1 MLTLTTQLARQLLL
15 NLQGLGKTP
24 SGARDIRSFA
34 TTVESLGMVQLD
46 SIGVV
51 ARAHHHILWSR
62 HNAYRPRSY
71 DQLLN
76 RQRQVFEHFTHDAAI
91 LPMKLYP
98 YWQLQRNR
106 RSERFMGGE
115 WGKQIAGKKLQ
126 QSILKRIENE
136 GPVCSRDFKG
146 KADKSKHAWMRP
158 PHKIALDY
166 LWLKGELSVCH
177 RQNFTKFYDLTER
190 VIPESV
196 RSQTKSDE
204 EQIHHLCTMALER
217 LGFASAGDIQ
227 RFWDAVTLEEV
238 KHWIAENPDSVRAAN
253 LEYIDGSTHEV
264 YTLADIKSHLDSL
277 TPTTKRL
284 RIISPFDPVVRD
296 RTRLLRLFGF
306 DFRIEIYTPPDQ
318 RKYGY
323 YVFPVIEGEKFVA
336 RLEARKNLKT
346 DTLDLMNVWWE
357 PGVRESKARNE
368 KLDRELS
375 KLAGLAGVSEVRVVS

>member
-1 MLTLTTQLARQLLL
+1 
-15 NLQGLGKTP
+15 
-24 SGARDIRSFA
+24 
-34 TTVESLGMVQLD
+34 
-46 SIGVV
+46 
-51 ARAHHHILWSR
+51 
-62 HNAYRPRSY
+62 
-71 DQLLN
+71 
-76 RQRQVFEHFTHDAAI
+76 
-91 LPMKLYP
+91 
-98 YWQLQRNR
+98 
-106 RSERFMGGE
+106 MGGE